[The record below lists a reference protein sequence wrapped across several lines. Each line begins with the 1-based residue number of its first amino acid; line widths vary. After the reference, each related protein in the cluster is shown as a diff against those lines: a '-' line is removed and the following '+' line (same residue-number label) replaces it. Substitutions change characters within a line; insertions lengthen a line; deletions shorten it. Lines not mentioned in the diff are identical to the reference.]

1 MTGEDPPV
9 DERDRLADIDRFL
22 ARERPIP
29 RPAFRSQL
37 RRRLVSD
44 SSGAPRGRVRLLI
57 ATYAGAGALLLAIAA
72 VGVAGTG
79 PLAP

>member
-9 DERDRLADIDRFL
+9 DEHDGLADIDRFL

-29 RPAFRSQL
+29 RPAFRRQL

-44 SSGAPRGRVRLLI
+44 PDGAPLRTARLLI
-57 ATYAGAGALLLAIAA
+57 ATYAGAGALLLAIVA
-72 VGVAGTG
+72 VGIAGTG